1 LLVVPRRAGVHRL
14 PRQGL
19 GPATASCSRCS
30 SSSRSSR
37 GLSWLM
43 ILRRREGFRRAFAH
57 WDIEEIAAFG
67 ERDVERLLADSRIIR
82 HRRKIEATIAD
93 AVATQ
98 ALHERGE
105 TFDALLRTFAP
116 ERNGAGPPT
125 TGHEVPASTPE
136 SKAMAKELK
145 RRGFRLSEPGPLSSR
160 GGE

>member
-1 LLVVPRRAGVHRL
+1 
-14 PRQGL
+14 
-19 GPATASCSRCS
+19 
-30 SSSRSSR
+30 
-37 GLSWLM
+37 M

-105 TFDALLRTFAP
+105 TLDALLWPSRRSVTAP
-116 ERNGAGPPT
+116 DPPQ
-125 TGHEVPASTPE
+125 PATRCPP
-136 SKAMAKELK
+136 A
-145 RRGFRLSEPGPLSSR
+145 RRSR
-160 GGE
+160 RRWQRS